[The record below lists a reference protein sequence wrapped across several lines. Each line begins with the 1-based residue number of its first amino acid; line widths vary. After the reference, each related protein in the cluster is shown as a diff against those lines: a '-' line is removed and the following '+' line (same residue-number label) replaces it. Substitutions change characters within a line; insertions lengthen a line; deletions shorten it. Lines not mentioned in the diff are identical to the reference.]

1 MSATTH
7 RAALGAVLFAIGA
20 SPAVAPLSR
29 LRGQEVLRD
38 LLLAERLELAS
49 KCEIAACDRL
59 LERLARLV
67 ESLH

>member
-7 RAALGAVLFAIGA
+7 SSALGAILFAIGA

-29 LRGQEVLRD
+29 LRGQQVLLD

-49 KCEIAACDRL
+49 KCDIAACDQL
-59 LERLARLV
+59 IERLRRRMEGAR
-67 ESLH
+67 

>member
-49 KCEIAACDRL
+49 KCEIAACR
-59 LERLARLV
+59 
-67 ESLH
+67 